1 MSTFLLLL
9 LAFLLGGTIVSF
21 LLARFRPRYAADGAA
36 ISAVLSLVLWLFA
49 ERSVP
54 FDASLG
60 NNNLSAGL
68 SLLELYVD
76 DFIWR
81 TSFYLLL
88 LVTASL
94 LVMISINRTAML
106 DTRRSMRS
114 RLAPGLT
121 LLMTATAL
129 FSLWSLSLPALLTGW
144 TLLAGSWAILLWS
157 SWKDKD
163 DPSGAIVRMGLLLI
177 SLLFLGLALASQPN
191 ITDLAS
197 HPGSWSSQTRAWA
210 TMAAIVQLGAFPF
223 HWWRPSG
230 DGLAGG
236 LDALIY
242 IVPSIAGAQLLA
254 RLGADNGGEGSVIL
268 FILTAFGLLGL
279 LYSVGYS
286 WSHLDDPKSIGA
298 SLVLALAGLI
308 LLAAAWAGEATVYA
322 FIQVLVLAV
331 GGILLAVT
339 WPGRLLPAYKIPV
352 FVGVASIAGF
362 PLTAGFLGIT
372 GLYGSLADSNR
383 LNLAVVTALTLTPII
398 AAVFFHFWTLG
409 GDARRIRMS
418 SLGLTRF
425 VLALSLLA
433 LGLIMTPAVIGEI
446 NQVTG
451 WILLLLSTLGAVSI
465 AWYTI
470 RAPEVRG
477 AIKGAFNF
485 HLPVDSSKQVLGS
498 FLTAAG
504 TVVRDAAA
512 ILEGEGGMLWVLL
525 LVVIFWLARLV

>member
-36 ISAVLSLVLWLFA
+36 ISAILSLVLWLFA

-54 FDASLG
+54 FDASIG
-60 NNNLSAGL
+60 NNNHLAGL
-68 SLLELYVD
+68 SLRELYVD
-76 DFIWR
+76 DFVWR
-81 TSFYLLL
+81 TSFSLLL
-88 LVTASL
+88 LVIASL
-94 LVMISINRTAML
+94 LVMISINRSAIV

-129 FSLWSLSLPALLTGW
+129 FSLWSTSLPALLTGW

-163 DPSGAIVRMGLLLI
+163 DPSGAIVRMGLLLL
-177 SLLFLGLALASQPN
+177 SLLFLGFALASQPN
-191 ITDLAS
+191 ITNLAS
-197 HPGSWSSQTRAWA
+197 QVGSWSAQTRAWA

-223 HWWRPSG
+223 HWWRPSK
-230 DGLAGG
+230 DGLAVG

-242 IVPSIAGAQLLA
+242 IVPAIAGAQLLA
-254 RLGADNGGEGSVIL
+254 RLAADNGGEGSVTL
-268 FILTAFGLLGL
+268 VILTAFGLLGL
-279 LYSVGYS
+279 LYGVGYS
-286 WSHLDDPKSIGA
+286 WSHLDNPKSIGA

-308 LLAAAWAGEATVYA
+308 LLAAAWAGEASTYA
-322 FIQVLVLAV
+322 FIQVLILAV

-339 WPGRLLPAYKIPV
+339 WPGSLLPAYKIPI

-372 GLYGSLADSNR
+372 GLYGNLADSNR
-383 LNLAVVTALTLTPII
+383 LILAVVTALTLTPII
-398 AAVFFHFWTLG
+398 AAVFFHFWTAG
-409 GDARRIRMS
+409 GDPRGIRMS
-418 SLGLTRF
+418 TLGLTRF

-433 LGLIMTPAVIGEI
+433 LGLIMTPAIPDEI
-446 NQVTG
+446 NQVVG
-451 WILLLLSTLGAVSI
+451 WILLLLSTLGAASI
-465 AWYTI
+465 AWYAI
-470 RAPEVRG
+470 RAPEAQQ
-477 AIKGAFNF
+477 AIKGAF
-485 HLPVDSSKQVLGS
+485 HVRLPLDTGKQLLGS
-498 FLTAAG
+498 FLTASG